1 MIIFLLLTFAAAL
14 WTFFDARN
22 VLRQGAAWGR
32 GSSIQERRLTRF
44 AMPSNGSACSLGV
57 RERSERCIPWGAL
70 EQTWPGQRPKGIPIA
85 CQALIKIVL
94 HVNPVTAI
102 RTAAGHLHKL
112 HKLPKI
118 SATER
123 GSERERER
131 EMCQR
136 MRRNGRP
143 VVCRAQSAIRTTMQH
158 YNNVHFYG
166 QLTAADAIN
175 ALSNAHHGN
184 ANVAYEGGAREKV
197 ANLKETGAET
207 YFKGNKVK
215 KRT

>member
-1 MIIFLLLTFAAAL
+1 M
-14 WTFFDARN
+14 
-22 VLRQGAAWGR
+22 
-32 GSSIQERRLTRF
+32 
-44 AMPSNGSACSLGV
+44 
-57 RERSERCIPWGAL
+57 
-70 EQTWPGQRPKGIPIA
+70 
-85 CQALIKIVL
+85 L

-102 RTAAGHLHKL
+102 RTAAGHLHKF

-118 SATER
+118 SERER
-123 GSERERER
+123 GRER

-143 VVCRAQSAIRTTMQH
+143 VVCRAQSAIHTTMQH

-184 ANVAYEGGAREKV
+184 ANVAYEGGTSEGGGK
-197 ANLKETGAET
+197 LKEHWRRNLSQGE
-207 YFKGNKVK
+207 
-215 KRT
+215 